1 MSLREEIFKII
12 ADGFMEQ
19 DGLIIDYSVEKYTDE
34 ILSKFEKR
42 IDSEIQNLDK
52 QLIGS
57 RPSDNEK
64 EYTLKDV
71 IARTSVNLG
80 NIKKEI
86 LK

>member
-1 MSLREEIFKII
+1 MSLKEEIRISLFNNTIGYK
-12 ADGFMEQ
+12 
-19 DGLIIDYSVEKYTDE
+19 VEIVDE
-34 ILSKFEKR
+34 ILKLFEKR

>member
-1 MSLREEIFKII
+1 MTTLGEEIT
-12 ADGFMEQ
+12 A
-19 DGLIIDYSVEKYTDE
+19 IIDGMYKEYTTERISEE
-34 ILSKFEKR
+34 ILSKVEKR

>member
-1 MSLREEIFKII
+1 MTTLGEEIT
-12 ADGFMEQ
+12 A
-19 DGLIIDYSVEKYTDE
+19 IIDGMYKEYTTERISEE

>member
-1 MSLREEIFKII
+1 MTSLREEITT
-12 ADGFMEQ
+12 
-19 DGLIIDYSVEKYTDE
+19 IIDEMYKEYTTERISEE
-34 ILSKFEKR
+34 ILSKIEKILDER
-42 IDSEIQNLDK
+42 IQQLDNYMV
-52 QLIGS
+52 GS

>member
-1 MSLREEIFKII
+1 MKSLREEIYDFLNMSNDGIEAMRMTNVIFSKI
-12 ADGFMEQ
+12 
-19 DGLIIDYSVEKYTDE
+19 
-34 ILSKFEKR
+34 EKR
-42 IDSEIQNLDK
+42 IDSIIQDLDK